1 MQFVHMPLFN
11 ELNNL
16 SELMSPT
23 CVARRLHGCLL
34 KCFLYDVSRSDRI
47 SWLNWRP
54 HPLIMQQRGSEVEL
68 VLTFGASQ
76 GFVVGSG
83 VGAGFG
89 PGVGMGVGPGV
100 WSGVGHEDGTVGV
113 GRSVPLFGAGT
124 GIVVGTGVGIC
135 VGSGAGR
142 GVPLF
147 GVGAGIVVGT
157 GVGTDVGCGYRGT
170 SGNEPKT
177 GCVPIVG
184 CGVLYSCSVTFIS
197 GWFFKVTFRIASLS
211 ASCNFISNS
220 LSTSRLTCWLTTSCC
235 NHTTVVCPSHSLV
248 NSLNGWM
255 LIGGSNSG

>member
-68 VLTFGASQ
+68 VLA
-76 GFVVGSG
+76 
-83 VGAGFG
+83 
-89 PGVGMGVGPGV
+89 
-100 WSGVGHEDGTVGV
+100 
-113 GRSVPLFGAGT
+113 FGAGI
-124 GIVVGTGVGIC
+124 GFVVGTGVGIG

-142 GVPLF
+142 CVPLL

-157 GVGTDVGCGYRGT
+157 GVGTGVGRGSRGT